1 VKAVITG
8 SGWVTPTTM
17 GYGRNH
23 DSFEWRWGKL
33 PEITRKAVFEEPY
46 PHFGRL
52 DRYSRLG
59 LSAIA
64 FALKD
69 AGLNRWTQKRDIG
82 IIASTLNGCLDTD
95 IDYFDTVMI
104 EEGRMASPHL
114 FAYTLPNSYLGEASI
129 RFGLTGTG
137 FIISEPSA
145 SGLWCLR
152 MSLIGIA
159 GGQFEKVVCGMCD
172 LDHLPPF
179 TESDKTPCGALFLVI
194 EKTPRHAHL
203 VYGDLCLD
211 KHGALMFNSKEIKS
225 LPMLTQKCL
234 TAFAARDE
242 NTPEV

>member
-1 VKAVITG
+1 MKTVITG
-8 SGWVTPTTM
+8 SGWITPTTM
-17 GYGRNH
+17 GCGRDH
-23 DSFEWRWGKL
+23 DSFDWRRGEL
-33 PEITRKAVFEEPY
+33 PEITRKAAFEEPY

-82 IIASTLNGCLDTD
+82 IIASTQNGCLNTD

-104 EEGRMASPHL
+104 DEGRTASPNL

-129 RFGLTGTG
+129 RFGLTGTS

-145 SGLWCLR
+145 SGLWGLR

-172 LDHLPPF
+172 LGHLPPF
-179 TESDKTPCGALFLVI
+179 TESDKTPCGALFFVI
-194 EKTPRHAHL
+194 EKTPLHTHL

-211 KHGALMFNSKEIKS
+211 KHGILMFNNKEIES
-225 LPMLTQKCL
+225 LSLLAQKCL
-234 TAFAARDE
+234 TAFTAKDDK
-242 NTPEV
+242 TPEV